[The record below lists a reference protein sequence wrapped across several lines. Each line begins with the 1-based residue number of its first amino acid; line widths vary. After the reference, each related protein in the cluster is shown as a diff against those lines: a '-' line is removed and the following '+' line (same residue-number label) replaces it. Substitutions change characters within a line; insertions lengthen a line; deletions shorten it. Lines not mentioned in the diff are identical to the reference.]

1 MPRGRSLFHF
11 IILVVAV
18 IAPLILRS
26 NYLRELLVMSCIF
39 AILALSFDIITG
51 YMGQLSF
58 GHSAFFGIGAYA
70 AALIPLRLGWS
81 DWIGILAA
89 IFFSSLFGVL
99 IGYISLKRTRGMY
112 LAIVTFGFG
121 WVLYVI
127 ASNWFS
133 LTRGPTGLFGI
144 PAPVVDLPFVPRFK
158 IYSNLSY
165 YYLCLIL
172 LLIVLYLIDS
182 MLRSRFGRALITIRE
197 NEDLARSIGVNPQK
211 YCVIAFTFATALAGF
226 AGAIYT
232 YHIRTISPGLL
243 SMSYMIMVVVMVVI
257 GGMVTL
263 GGPIVGALI
272 YIWGS
277 ELLRFSGSL
286 RFFFLGAIVVVAII
300 FMPRG
305 VYRSLITLVDWVITR
320 FQKYS
325 NET

>member
-1 MPRGRSLFHF
+1 L
-11 IILVVAV
+11 IVLVIAI

-39 AILALSFDIITG
+39 AILALSLDVITG

-58 GHSAFFGIGAYA
+58 GHSAFFGIGAYT
-70 AALIPLRLGWS
+70 AALISLRLEWS
-81 DWIGILAA
+81 DWIGIVAA
-89 IFFSSLFGVL
+89 VLLSALFGVL
-99 IGYISLKRTRGMY
+99 IGYVSLKRTRGMY

-121 WVLYVI
+121 WALYVI

-144 PAPVVDLPFVPRFK
+144 PAPVVDLPFLPPFK

-165 YYLCLIL
+165 YYFSLIL
-172 LLIVLYLIDS
+172 LLFVLYLIQS

-197 NEDLARSIGVNPQK
+197 NEDLARSIGINPQK
-211 YCVIAFTFATALAGF
+211 YCVLAFTFATGVAGF

-243 SMSYMIMVVVMVVI
+243 SMSYMIMMVVMVVV
-257 GGMVTL
+257 GGMGTL
-263 GGPIVGALI
+263 GGPIMGALI
-272 YIWGS
+272 YIWSS

-286 RFFFLGAIVVVAII
+286 RFFFLGAIVLIAII

-305 VYRSLITLVDWVITR
+305 VYPWLITLGDWIAAHH
-320 FQKYS
+320 KKDLS
-325 NET
+325 DS